1 MRNRAPRG
9 VRIAVASISR
19 IHLRGALPMNQDVV
33 SGPNLVYY
41 VLLVALLSGIAL
53 MMWQVK
59 KVRRVPVRARLR
71 RNRAATV
78 HRYDR

>member
-1 MRNRAPRG
+1 
-9 VRIAVASISR
+9 
-19 IHLRGALPMNQDVV
+19 MNQDVV

>member
-1 MRNRAPRG
+1 
-9 VRIAVASISR
+9 
-19 IHLRGALPMNQDVV
+19 MNHDVV
-33 SGPNLVYY
+33 SGPSLVYY

-59 KVRRVPVRARLR
+59 KVRRVPIRARLH

-78 HRYDR
+78 YRYDR

>member
-1 MRNRAPRG
+1 
-9 VRIAVASISR
+9 
-19 IHLRGALPMNQDVV
+19 MNQDVV

-53 MMWQVK
+53 VMWQVK
-59 KVRRVPVRARLR
+59 KVRRVPIRAHLR